1 MHHSRPFANRLFSG
15 IVILMKLTFPPE
27 AHMFDLFEKAALTGL
42 GFLSLSQKKAEEL
55 LNELKEKYKVSEEE
69 GKAFLDKMQG
79 MAKESRERITE
90 IAENEVKKAMDRVG
104 LVSREEFDRLQ
115 KRVDALESGNRESG
129 SDASC

>member
-1 MHHSRPFANRLFSG
+1 MRLSRPFANWLFSA
-15 IVILMKLTFPPE
+15 IVILMKSTFSLE
-27 AHMFDLFEKAALTGL
+27 VFMFELFEKAALTGL

-90 IAENEVKKAMDRVG
+90 IAESEVKKAMDRMG

-115 KRVDALESGNRESG
+115 KRVEALENQRKDVEP
-129 SDASC
+129 DASC